1 MASRGCNRLI
11 ADHQAEIVTSAAS
24 LLRQIGV
31 TRREP
36 APIASALS
44 EVEGQLLRHLLERS
58 GSVEELIDRTGQPAA
73 SVASGLTL
81 LEARGLVNPFGGATF
96 HPTLAAKRLARVV

>member
-1 MASRGCNRLI
+1 
-11 ADHQAEIVTSAAS
+11 
-24 LLRQIGV
+24 
-31 TRREP
+31 
-36 APIASALS
+36 LS

-58 GSVEELIDRTGQPAA
+58 GSIEELVDRSGQSAA

-96 HPTLAAKRLARVV
+96 HPTLAARRLANRV